1 MDILALLYKFF
12 IGPLELFFEVVYS
25 VAYRALGDP
34 ALAIIFLSLA
44 MNILVLPLY
53 RRADI
58 MQEEQRDLA
67 IAMKPWTDH
76 IKKTFKGDERFMML
90 QTYNRQNGYKQTDI
104 LKSSISLLLEIPFF
118 IAAFHFLSNL
128 KLLNGV
134 PFGPIA
140 NLGAPDALLQ
150 LGGLSINLLPILMTV
165 INLISAAIYL
175 KGFPLSSK
183 IQTYGIAAIFLVLLY
198 NSPAGLV
205 FYWTLNNIFSLAKNI
220 FYKLRGTASTTTS
233 KNKAAAKHWFS
244 FPEAT
249 LADDKTFALGG
260 LFAAILIGIFIP
272 LTVIQASPAEFIDPT
287 AYRSPLWFIAETF
300 ALALGTFVLWF
311 GVFYRLASPKGK
323 SVFGFILLCFI
334 LIGIVNFLAFGTT
347 YGNLTPYLQYDYPPV
362 IEPLQMVINA
372 VVVLAAAA
380 LLFVAWKKQHTAAR
394 IVYLC
399 LIVAFAVSAGISANT
414 INGELGTIKKN
425 IENTRQT
432 DDPVIPLSKNGKN
445 VVVIMLDRAIPQY
458 LPYFVEEKPE
468 LKEMFS
474 GFTVYTNAI
483 SYGTHTN
490 VGAPAL
496 YGGSD
501 YRPKQMNERNTI
513 PLRVKHNEAL
523 KVMPTL
529 FSEQGFETTFFDP
542 SYANYAWIPDV
553 SIFNDVPKVQ
563 ARVTMNGYFYNN
575 NYKTTEDK
583 EHLHSEQ
590 ARNLFCYGI
599 FKVAPTVLQP
609 ALYQGGGYNSVDPVV
624 QIWISPSRAIGSNP
638 YFMESYSVLDSLPA
652 LTEVSSENVNR
663 LFIMSNNTTHEPTI
677 LEEPSYEP
685 MNSVDN
691 TRYDAEHAQR
701 KDEKGNALKFIDEE
715 AYDLYYTPTFYEINM
730 AALLKLGQWFDCL
743 KEQGVYD
750 NTRIIIASD
759 HSWPYVFDKNL
770 RFSVFNEDKGASY
783 SYDVR
788 AFTCLLME
796 KDFGATGFSFN
807 DNFMTTADVP
817 VMATDGLIDNPVN
830 PYTGNDISFAYK
842 NDPKQFVLDS
852 EHWATSLNNGNV
864 FLPGR
869 WYSVHGD
876 TSKAHNWKYI
886 GYDHDAVKVMQE

>member
-76 IKKTFKGDERFMML
+76 IKKAFKGDERFMML
-90 QTYNRQNGYKQTDI
+90 QTYNRQNGYKPTDV
-104 LKSSISLLLEIPFF
+104 LKGSISLLLEIPFF

-140 NLGAPDALLQ
+140 DLGAPDALLQ

-183 IQTYGIAAIFLVLLY
+183 IQTYGIAAIFLLLLY

-205 FYWTLNNIFSLAKNI
+205 FYWTLNNVFSLAKNI
-220 FYKLRGTASTTTS
+220 IYKLRGTATTATHKS
-233 KNKAAAKHWFS
+233 RAVTKRWFGI
-244 FPEAT
+244 PEAT
-249 LADDKTFALGG
+249 PADDKTFALGG
-260 LFAAILIGIFIP
+260 LFAAILIGVFIP

-287 AYRSPLWFIAETF
+287 AYRSPLWFVAETF

-311 GVFYRLASPKGK
+311 GVFYRLASSKGK

-334 LIGIVNFLAFGTT
+334 VIGIVNFLAFGTT

-380 LLFVAWKKQHTAAR
+380 LLFVVWKKQRTAAR

-414 INGELGTIKKN
+414 INGELDTIKKN
-425 IENTRQT
+425 IENTQQAE
-432 DDPVIPLSKNGKN
+432 DPIIPLSKNGKN

-529 FSEQGFETTFFDP
+529 FSGQGYATTFFDAP
-542 SYANYAWIPDV
+542 YANYAWIPDL
-553 SIFNDVPKVQ
+553 SIFNDIPNMH
-563 ARVTMNGYFYNN
+563 ATVTMNGRYYNK
-575 NYKTTEDK
+575 NYKTPEDK
-583 EHLHSEQ
+583 EHFHNEQ
-590 ARNLFCYGI
+590 TRNLFCYGL
-599 FKVAPTVLQP
+599 FKVAPTALQP
-609 ALYQGGGYNSVDPVV
+609 ALYQGGGYNSVEPVV
-624 QIWISPSRAIGSNP
+624 QIWISPSRSIGTNP
-638 YFMESYSVLDSLPA
+638 YFMESYSVLDSLKN
-652 LTEVSSENVNR
+652 LTNIENDERNN
-663 LFIMSNNTTHEPTI
+663 LFIMANNATHEPTI

-685 MNSVDN
+685 VNSVDN
-691 TRYDAEHAQR
+691 TSYDTEHAQR

-730 AALLKLGQWFDCL
+730 AALLKLGQWFDYL

-759 HSWPYVFDKNL
+759 HSWPYLFDKDL
-770 RFSVFNEDKGASY
+770 RFSVLNEDKGASY

-796 KDFGATGFSFN
+796 KDFGTTGFSFN

-817 VMATDGLIDNPVN
+817 VMATKGIIENPTN
-830 PYTGNDISFAYK
+830 PFTGNNISSDYK
-842 NDPKQFVLDS
+842 SESSQYVLDS
-852 EHWATSLNNGNV
+852 EHWDTNINNGNT
-864 FLPGR
+864 FRPGR
-869 WYSVHGD
+869 WYSVRD
-876 TSKAHNWKYI
+876 DSSQRNNWKYL
-886 GYDHDAVKVMQE
+886 GYDDDFFKSPH